1 MRINRFE
8 EVIGV
13 VPVTA
18 VVEGRFGILTENT
31 VPTWD
36 FGSGSN
42 LPGFRVPATADE
54 AEGARFCLT
63 WAVTN
68 VPSPFILPHPN
79 VGNSFRYGFDAS
91 ANLPAAVTYYTTY
104 PGYQESMT
112 VPSGMPS
119 LAYGVGTYTI
129 PSGEY
134 VDNVALHVAGA
145 NVIVTA
151 ASESAANAGKP
162 AYQFSR
168 DERVIGQV
176 EEYDSATGDL
186 TIRVR

>member
-8 EVIGV
+8 EIIGV
-13 VPVTA
+13 VPVTSI
-18 VVEGRFGILTENT
+18 VEGRFGILTENT
-31 VPTWD
+31 APLANFASAST
-36 FGSGSN
+36 

-68 VPSPFILPHPN
+68 FPPPYMIGMPN
-79 VGNSFRYGFDAS
+79 VGNSFRYGWDKAVQFPAS
-91 ANLPAAVTYYTTY
+91 VTYYNTY
-104 PGYQESMT
+104 PGYQDNLT
-112 VPSGMPS
+112 IPSGVPS

-145 NVIVTA
+145 NVIVVAT
-151 ASESAANAGKP
+151 SESAANAGKP
-162 AYQFSR
+162 SYQFAR
-168 DERVIGQV
+168 DDRVIGQV
-176 EEYDSATGDL
+176 EEYDSSTGDL